1 MRLIKTCNLCNDIT
15 KLLQQIKIYV
25 TRKGKGVT
33 LYLFMKMKKIAMILM
48 MAMLVNLLIPMNSE
62 AKTLSTETKNAYSES
77 DLRYLTSI
85 IYCEARGE
93 GFAGQKAVGIVVMN
107 RVESELFP
115 NDIEGV
121 IYQSGQFSPVY
132 NGSLSSA
139 LSLYDSEKASGV
151 YDDTMLSCL
160 QAAESVLEGS
170 RMINVEEDVYY
181 LGQYLFFSRYVKNA
195 KFQLGNHM
203 FR

>member
-62 AKTLSTETKNAYSES
+62 AKTLSTETKNTYSES

>member
-1 MRLIKTCNLCNDIT
+1 
-15 KLLQQIKIYV
+15 
-25 TRKGKGVT
+25 
-33 LYLFMKMKKIAMILM
+33 
-48 MAMLVNLLIPMNSE
+48 MLVNLLIPINGE
-62 AKTLSTETKNAYSES
+62 AKSLSAGTKDTYTES

-115 NDIEGV
+115 DDIEGV
-121 IYQSGQFSPVY
+121 IYQSGQFSPAS
-132 NGSLSSA
+132 NGSLYSA
-139 LSLYDSEKASGV
+139 LALYDSEKESGD

-160 QAAESVLEGS
+160 QAAVSVLEGS

-195 KFQLGNHM
+195 RFQLGNHM

>member
-1 MRLIKTCNLCNDIT
+1 
-15 KLLQQIKIYV
+15 
-25 TRKGKGVT
+25 
-33 LYLFMKMKKIAMILM
+33 MKKIAMILM

>member
-1 MRLIKTCNLCNDIT
+1 MRLIIIVKLCNDIT

-25 TRKGKGVT
+25 TRKGNGVT
-33 LYLFMKMKKIAMILM
+33 RYLIMKTKKIAIILM
-48 MAMLVNLLIPMNSE
+48 MVMLVNLFVPLRCE
-62 AKTLSTETKNAYSES
+62 AETLSACTKDKYSAS

-93 GFAGQKAVGIVVMN
+93 GYAGQKAVGIVVMN

-115 NDIEGV
+115 NDVKEV
-121 IYQSGQFSPVY
+121 IYQSGQFSPVS

-139 LSLYDSEKASGV
+139 LALYDEQKERGDFDS
-151 YDDTMLSCL
+151 TMLSCF
-160 QAAESVLEGS
+160 QAAEEVLEGS
-170 RMINVEEDVYY
+170 RMVNVDEDVYY
-181 LGQYLFFSRYVKNA
+181 FGEYLFFSRYIKSA
-195 KFQLGNHM
+195 RFQLGNHM

>member
-1 MRLIKTCNLCNDIT
+1 MKKKELVIILLMVVIVNCCFPFTCNAQTQSDNT
-15 KLLQQIKIYV
+15 K
-25 TRKGKGVT
+25 
-33 LYLFMKMKKIAMILM
+33 
-48 MAMLVNLLIPMNSE
+48 
-62 AKTLSTETKNAYSES
+62 ETYTDA

-115 NDIEGV
+115 NDIESV
-121 IYQSGQFSPVY
+121 IYQSGQFSPVS

-139 LSLYDSEKASGV
+139 LGLYDSQTAAGE
-151 YDDTMLSCL
+151 YDDTMLSCVH
-160 QAAESVLEGS
+160 AAKSVLEGS
-170 RMINVEEDVYY
+170 KMINEKKNVYY

-195 KFQLGNHM
+195 KFQYGNHM